1 MVTEAGAAEDGP
13 LWWHVPES
21 EWYETTLRHWQTAV
35 TAESDDGVLGGY
47 GYLDSIDVKGSLQFL
62 ADSWRGSSSG
72 PLPRPDTI
80 AVDCGAGIGR
90 VSEGVL
96 LQAFAKVQLVEVS
109 EPLLAKARERLGTE
123 RCEFTAASLRDFAPV
138 EASVDCVWM
147 QWILGHLTDTD
158 VLGLLKRCRT
168 ALKPGGAIVVKENNA
183 VPSSCEQNGLYTLD
197 EANANVVRSHAHHCA
212 LFKRAGLKL
221 QRFKLQGGFPQELH
235 AVRMYML
242 VLA

>member
-1 MVTEAGAAEDGP
+1 MVTEAGAAEDGL

-96 LQAFAKVQLVEVS
+96 LWN
-109 EPLLAKARERLGTE
+109 
-123 RCEFTAASLRDFAPV
+123 ASLVLKAFLEDKHRGEFDG
-138 EASVDCVWM
+138 ASVLE
-147 QWILGHLTDTD
+147 LGP
-158 VLGLLKRCRT
+158 C
-168 ALKPGGAIVVKENNA
+168 
-183 VPSSCEQNGLYTLD
+183 S
-197 EANANVVRSHAHHCA
+197 
-212 LFKRAGLKL
+212 
-221 QRFKLQGGFPQELH
+221 
-235 AVRMYML
+235 
-242 VLA
+242 